1 MEEVVVAR
9 FLLSLFLLLPAW
21 AGEPEKTVILGR
33 GSHGTP
39 VPAFDQGYLLFTM
52 HGSGFEVWGPDGFLR
67 FFASVENPPGASV
80 TTLAV
85 DSDGS
90 VAAGFA
96 YLGRQAISGGIAY
109 FDPSGKQTQ
118 FVDTGKYMPAH
129 VCFDHDH
136 SLWTFGW
143 QRDPSSDYEETRDY
157 MMFRKYL
164 GGKETGRYGPRSIMP
179 ARGLEPGSP
188 SLGLWRLR
196 VANDRVGAMA
206 YSGATSDNRVWV
218 ELGLDGH
225 LIGKWAMGRDL
236 QGGLAFT
243 SSARLCRQ
251 TPAGKAKTPGIEC
264 LDRGTSA
271 WEHAGDS
278 PVPGLLLGADG
289 DELVFSRNDGVI
301 TLHWAK
307 VS

>member
-1 MEEVVVAR
+1 MAR

-21 AGEPEKTVILGR
+21 AGEPDKTVIFG
-33 GSHGTP
+33 HGAYGT

-52 HGSGFEVWGPDGFLR
+52 HGPGFEVFGPDGVLR
-67 FFASVENPPGASV
+67 FFTSVENPHGASV
-80 TTLAV
+80 TTVAV

-96 YLGRQAISGGIAY
+96 FLGQQGISGGIAY
-109 FDPSGKQTQ
+109 FDSFGRQTQ
-118 FVDTGKYMPAH
+118 FVETGKYMPAH
-129 VCFDHDH
+129 VCFDRYH

-143 QRDPSSDYEETRDY
+143 QRDPSTDYEETRDY
-157 MMFRKYL
+157 MMFRKYSD
-164 GGKETGRYGPRSIMP
+164 GKEMGRYGPRSIMP
-179 ARGLEPGSP
+179 GTGMTPGSP
-188 SLGLWRLR
+188 SLGLWRMR
-196 VANDRVGAMA
+196 VADDRVGVVA
-206 YSGATSDNRVWV
+206 YYGATSENRMWI

-225 LIGKWAMGRDL
+225 LIGKWAMGRDS

-251 TPAGKAKTPGIEC
+251 TPAGKAKMPGIEC
-264 LDRGTSA
+264 LDRDTGS
-271 WEHAGDS
+271 WKHAGDE

-289 DELVFSRNDGVI
+289 DELVFSRGDGVI

-307 VS
+307 VP